1 MKLLRHNPGFFD
13 DDDDEG
19 GEGEDPL
26 FGRSLEPSPDEMI
39 RLLEGRVAE
48 QGQREK
54 RVEAAQSRGGV
65 SPRALGLAEAG
76 LRGAL
81 SDAQKVYAE
90 LGAALDKPTLGR
102 QERRDMRDA
111 RRLLEDAW
119 GVNALRL
126 EARPSKQ
133 KRFKTPEI
141 LAKSVRMPL
150 DGLLDSARGELS
162 ADFEPFDVR
171 EPTVTL
177 QAVASFGRKYVPM
190 GRGRMG
196 QRPELKGVYYG
207 LDAQDQADRD
217 YAQMLLEEGARYQ
230 ARLAELTRLGALA
243 SADERRRVE
252 ERLNEVNRQKKKLVE
267 RRLATAE
274 KLKELLK

>member
-1 MKLLRHNPGFFD
+1 MRLLRHNPGFFD

-81 SDAQKVYAE
+81 SDAQKVYTE

-196 QRPELKGVYYG
+196 QRTELKGVYYG

-252 ERLNEVNRQKKKLVE
+252 ERLNEVNRQKTKLVE

>member
-81 SDAQKVYAE
+81 SDAQKVYTE

-196 QRPELKGVYYG
+196 QRTELKGVYYG

-252 ERLNEVNRQKKKLVE
+252 DRLNEVERQKKKLVE

>member
-81 SDAQKVYAE
+81 SDAQKVYTE

-196 QRPELKGVYYG
+196 QRTELKGVYYG

-217 YAQMLLEEGARYQ
+217 YAQMLLEEGARYR

-252 ERLNEVNRQKKKLVE
+252 DRLNEVERQKKKLVE